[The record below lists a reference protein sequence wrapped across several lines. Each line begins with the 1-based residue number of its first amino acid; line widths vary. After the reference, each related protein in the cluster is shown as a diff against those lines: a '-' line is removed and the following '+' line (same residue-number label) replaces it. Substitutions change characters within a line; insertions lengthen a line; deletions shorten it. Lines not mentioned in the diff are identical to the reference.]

1 MRCGVTVGLVL
12 ATLAA
17 PVAAQGPD
25 TLEGAVRRV
34 ITEGSIQR
42 FGQLNSLVPAQRE
55 GLIACVAKAMEMM
68 PPDAMVAFVTER
80 DLRKGLETIGNFDAT
95 VEGDPVAAC
104 LRGALGR

>member
-1 MRCGVTVGLVL
+1 MPRGVTTGMLL
-12 ATLAA
+12 TMLAA
-17 PVAAQGPD
+17 PAAAQGAD

-42 FGQLNSLVPAQRE
+42 FGQLNTLVPAQRE
-55 GLIACVAKAMEMM
+55 GLIACVAKAMAEM
-68 PPDAMVAFVTER
+68 PPDAQVAFVAER